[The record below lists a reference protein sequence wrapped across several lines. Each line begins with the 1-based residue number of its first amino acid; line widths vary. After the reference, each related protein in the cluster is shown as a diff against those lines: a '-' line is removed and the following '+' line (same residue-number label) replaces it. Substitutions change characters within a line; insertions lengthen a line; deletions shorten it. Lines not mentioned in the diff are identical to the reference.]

1 MTVFKEIFSGDLFK
15 KGMVI
20 NNTPFLVYVTFL
32 MVLYVAYGY
41 HVDGV
46 VLEISKK
53 SKSGEKLY
61 SELQSALELYDK
73 ESLQSKVVK
82 ETEKWGLYESVDPPL
97 IIHNKNCLLYT
108 SPSPRDR
115 TRSRMPSSA

>member
-1 MTVFKEIFSGDLFK
+1 MTFFKEIFSGDLFK

-20 NNTPFLVYVTFL
+20 KNTPFLVYVTFL

-46 VLEISKK
+46 VLDISKK
-53 SKSGEKLY
+53 SKTGEKLY

-82 ETEKWGLYESVDPPL
+82 KTEKWGLYESVDPPL
-97 IIHNKNCLLYT
+97 IIHNKN
-108 SPSPRDR
+108 SDK
-115 TRSRMPSSA
+115 

>member
-1 MTVFKEIFSGDLFK
+1 MTFFKEIFSGDLFK

-20 NNTPFLVYVTFL
+20 KNTPFLVYVTFL

-46 VLEISKK
+46 VLDISKK
-53 SKSGEKLY
+53 SKTGEKLY

-97 IIHNKNCLLYT
+97 IIHNKN
-108 SPSPRDR
+108 SDK
-115 TRSRMPSSA
+115 

>member
-32 MVLYVAYGY
+32 MVIYVAYGY

-73 ESLQSKVVK
+73 ESLQSNVVK

-97 IIHNKNCLLYT
+97 IIHNKN
-108 SPSPRDR
+108 SDK
-115 TRSRMPSSA
+115 

>member
-53 SKSGEKLY
+53 SKTGEKLY

-82 ETEKWGLYESVDPPL
+82 ETEKWGLYESIDPPL
-97 IIHNKNCLLYT
+97 VI
-108 SPSPRDR
+108 
-115 TRSRMPSSA
+115 RSKTFENEK

>member
-20 NNTPFLVYVTFL
+20 KNTPFLVYVTFL

-46 VLEISKK
+46 VLDISKK
-53 SKSGEKLY
+53 SKTGEKLY

-82 ETEKWGLYESVDPPL
+82 KTEKWGLYESVDPPL
-97 IIHNKNCLLYT
+97 IIHNKN
-108 SPSPRDR
+108 SDK
-115 TRSRMPSSA
+115 

>member
-32 MVLYVAYGY
+32 MVIYVAYGY

-46 VLEISKK
+46 VLDISKK
-53 SKSGEKLY
+53 SKAGEKLY

-97 IIHNKNCLLYT
+97 IIHNKN
-108 SPSPRDR
+108 SDK
-115 TRSRMPSSA
+115 

>member
-20 NNTPFLVYVTFL
+20 NNTPFLAYVTFL

-53 SKSGEKLY
+53 SKTGEKLY
-61 SELQSALELYDK
+61 CTAE
-73 ESLQSKVVK
+73 
-82 ETEKWGLYESVDPPL
+82 W
-97 IIHNKNCLLYT
+97 
-108 SPSPRDR
+108 
-115 TRSRMPSSA
+115 

>member
-53 SKSGEKLY
+53 SKTGEKLY

-82 ETEKWGLYESVDPPL
+82 ETEKLRSYESVDPPL
-97 IIHNKNCLLYT
+97 IIHNKN
-108 SPSPRDR
+108 SDK
-115 TRSRMPSSA
+115 

>member
-32 MVLYVAYGY
+32 MVIYVAYGY

-53 SKSGEKLY
+53 SKTGEKLY

-73 ESLQSKVVK
+73 ESLQSKVIK

-97 IIHNKNCLLYT
+97 IIHNMN
-108 SPSPRDR
+108 
-115 TRSRMPSSA
+115 SAK

>member
-1 MTVFKEIFSGDLFK
+1 MTFFKEIFSGDLFK

-32 MVLYVAYGY
+32 MVIYVAYGY

-53 SKSGEKLY
+53 SKAGEKLY

-97 IIHNKNCLLYT
+97 IIHNKN
-108 SPSPRDR
+108 SDK
-115 TRSRMPSSA
+115 